1 MIKQKVA
8 IVTAASKGIGAAC
21 ARKMA
26 EIGYKLVLL
35 SRSDAIYAL
44 ADELDARPLKGS
56 LAASHDIN
64 HLVNF
69 TYEKYG
75 RIDSLIINTGHASKG
90 DILELTDA
98 EWQHGFELLLM
109 QIIRLSRLAA
119 PIMKEQKSGSIVN
132 ISAFGAK
139 EPSADFP
146 ISSVIRSAVSSYT
159 RLFATELAPYNVRM
173 NSVLP
178 GFVNSYPADEET
190 INQIPMLRE
199 GKTQEIA
206 STVAYLASDEAS
218 YITGQNIA
226 VDGGL
231 TRSL

>member
-8 IVTAASKGIGAAC
+8 IITAASKGIGAAC
-21 ARKMA
+21 ARKLA
-26 EIGYKLVLL
+26 QEDYKLVLF

-56 LAASHDIN
+56 VASSQDIH

-75 RIDSLIINTGHASKG
+75 RIDSLIVNTGHASRG

-109 QIIRLSRLAA
+109 QTVRLARLVA
-119 PIMKEQKSGSIVN
+119 PIMKEQKAGSIVN
-132 ISAFGAK
+132 ISSFGAR

-159 RLFATELAPYNVRM
+159 KLFATELAPFNVRM

-178 GFVNSYPADEET
+178 GFVETYPVDEET
-190 INQIPMLRE
+190 INRIPMLRQ
-199 GKTQEIA
+199 GKSWEIA
-206 STVAYLASDEAS
+206 STVAYLASDQAS

-226 VDGGL
+226 IDGGM
-231 TRSL
+231 TKSI